1 MAVDGQPG
9 VSQAAAPGLR
19 DPDGFYAALLA
30 QQAGMEP
37 IDALR
42 FCARLILLLANEVGD
57 DQRLRALLQAAG
69 ASDLS
74 RRS

>member
-1 MAVDGQPG
+1 M
-9 VSQAAAPGLR
+9 SQTTAPGLR

-30 QQAGMEP
+30 QQAGMAPAE
-37 IDALR
+37 ALR

-57 DQRLRALLQAAG
+57 DERLLALLAAAG
-69 ASDLS
+69 APDLS